1 MIATIKQSPPD
12 FIVLSDENIPLTQVP
27 VNASATLA
35 KIDGGRRLRHRL
47 TELGLI
53 PGSLLTVVQNQNGP
67 LLVAVR
73 DTRLAIGR
81 GMAGKILVKLGQ
93 PNV

>member
-1 MIATIKQSPPD
+1 MITLAKNNVPD
-12 FIVLSDENIPLTQVP
+12 FIETPDDSIRLIDVP
-27 VNASATLA
+27 VNASATLT

-53 PGSLLTVVQNQNGP
+53 PGSVLTIVQNQNGP
-67 LLVAVR
+67 LLIAVR

-81 GMAGKILVKLGQ
+81 GMAEKILVKMS
-93 PNV
+93 